1 MAKYLIN
8 YKNQKSKISKD
19 IYGNFSEH
27 LGRCIYD
34 GLWVGKDSPIPNI
47 NGVRKDVIE
56 ALKAIKLPVLRW
68 PGGCFADQ
76 YHWKDAIGPQSE
88 RKGIQNKT
96 WGDINED
103 NSFGTHEFMDMCEE
117 IGCDVYLAGNLG
129 TGSIQEMVDWV
140 DYITSDGN
148 SDMAQLRRKNGRE
161 KPWNLKYFGIGNEV
175 WGCGGEMTSD
185 YYANLYRH
193 VYHFVSAK
201 TFMDTSSTK
210 FIASG
215 PSSGDYEW
223 TDDVTKNLS
232 QQTKPMSVVKS
243 GAITDG
249 LSMHHY
255 CFAMAPGAK
264 GFFDLLTAE
273 DFRED
278 EWYDLLY
285 KAAEMEEL
293 IVKNDVIMTKYD
305 PDKNIGLMVD
315 EWGSW
320 FRSEP
325 GTNPHF
331 LFQQNTLR
339 DAVLAAITLNI
350 FNKHSDRVKLATIAQ
365 MINVLQS
372 VILTEGEK
380 MVLTPTY
387 YVFHLFKEHM
397 DATLLDTFMETEK
410 IGTGKNLIDNLFESS
425 SVDADGNI
433 TVTICN
439 TSMTANQ
446 NVDATLYGV
455 VAESAEAEILVSGD
469 PHDCNTFEEPCKVGL
484 KQHAVN
490 LTENGFYMEV
500 PAASV
505 IRVRIQVKA

>member
-8 YKNQKSKISKD
+8 YMNRKSKISKD

-27 LGRCIYD
+27 LGRGIYG
-34 GLWVGKDSPIPNI
+34 GLWVGKDSVIPNV
-47 NGVRKDVIE
+47 NGVRKDVMD
-56 ALKAIKLPVLRW
+56 ALKEIKLPVLRW

-96 WGDINED
+96 WGNVMED
-103 NSFGTHEFMDMCEE
+103 NSFGTHEFFDMCEE

-140 DYITSDGN
+140 DYITGDGK
-148 SDMAQLRRKNGRE
+148 SEMAELRRKNGRE
-161 KPWNLKYFGIGNEV
+161 NPWKLKYFGIGNEV
-175 WGCGGEMTSD
+175 WGCGGEMMSD

-201 TFMDTSSTK
+201 TFMSTSTTK

-215 PSSGDYEW
+215 PSTGDYEW

-232 QQTKPMSVVKS
+232 QQTKPMSQVKS
-243 GAITDG
+243 GPITDG

-255 CFAMAPGAK
+255 SFAMKPGAK
-264 GFFDLLTAE
+264 SYFDLLTAD
-273 DFRED
+273 DFGEE

-285 KAAEMEEL
+285 KAVETEEL
-293 IVKNDVIMTKYD
+293 IVKNDVIMSKYD
-305 PDKNIGLMVD
+305 PEKKIGLMVD

-331 LFQQNTLR
+331 LFQQNTMR
-339 DAVLAAITLNI
+339 DAVLAAISLNI
-350 FNKHSDRVKLATIAQ
+350 FNKHSDRVHLTTIAQ
-365 MINVLQS
+365 MVNVLQS
-372 VILTEGEK
+372 IILTEGEK

-387 YVFHLFKEHM
+387 YVFDLFKEHM
-397 DATLLDTFMETEK
+397 EATLLDTYMETVK
-410 IGTGKNLIDNLFESS
+410 IGCGKNIIDNLFESS
-425 SVDADGNI
+425 SVDAEGNI

-439 TSMTANQ
+439 TSMTDDQ
-446 NVDATLYGV
+446 TVDATLYGANV
-455 VAESAEAEILVSGD
+455 QTIEAQILVSGD
-469 PHDCNTFEEPCKVGL
+469 PHDCNTFEQPNKIGL
-484 KQHAVN
+484 KEHAAKM
-490 LTENGFYMEV
+490 TEDGFCVEV

-505 IRVRIQVKA
+505 VRIRVQVKK

>member
-8 YKNQKSKISKD
+8 YMNRKSKISKD

-27 LGRCIYD
+27 LGRGIYG
-34 GLWVGKDSPIPNI
+34 GLWVGKDSVIPNV
-47 NGVRKDVIE
+47 NGVRKDVLE
-56 ALKAIKLPVLRW
+56 ALKEIKLPVLRW

-96 WGDINED
+96 WGDVMED
-103 NSFGTHEFMDMCEE
+103 NSFGTHEFFDMCEE

-140 DYITSDGN
+140 DYITGDGK
-148 SDMAQLRRKNGRE
+148 SEMAELRRKNGRE
-161 KPWNLKYFGIGNEV
+161 KPWKLKYFGIGNEV
-175 WGCGGEMTSD
+175 WGCGGEMMSD

-201 TFMDTSSTK
+201 TFTATSSTK

-215 PSSGDYEW
+215 PSTGDYEW

-232 QQTKPMSVVKS
+232 QQTKPMSQVKS
-243 GAITDG
+243 GPITDG

-255 CFAMAPGAK
+255 SFAMKPGAK
-264 GFFDLLTAE
+264 SYFDLLTAD
-273 DFRED
+273 DFGEE

-285 KAAEMEEL
+285 KAVETEEL
-293 IVKNDVIMTKYD
+293 IAKNDVIMSKYD
-305 PDKNIGLMVD
+305 PEKKIGLMVD

-331 LFQQNTLR
+331 LFQQNTMR
-339 DAVLAAITLNI
+339 DAVLAAISLNI
-350 FNKHSDRVKLATIAQ
+350 FNKHSDRVHLTTIAQ
-365 MINVLQS
+365 MVNVLQS
-372 VILTEGEK
+372 IILTEGEK

-387 YVFHLFKEHM
+387 YVFDLYKEHM
-397 DATLLDTFMETEK
+397 EATLLDTYMETAK
-410 IGTGKNLIDNLFESS
+410 IGCGKNIIDNLFESS
-425 SVDADGNI
+425 SVDAEGNI

-439 TSMTANQ
+439 TSMTDNQ
-446 NVDATLYGV
+446 TVDATLYGANV
-455 VAESAEAEILVSGD
+455 QTIEAQILVSGD
-469 PHDCNTFEEPCKVGL
+469 PHDCNTFEQPNKIGL
-484 KQHAVN
+484 KDHAVV
-490 LTENGFYMEV
+490 LTDDGFCVEV

-505 IRVRIQVKA
+505 VRIRVQVKK